1 MPEYTNHLNLY
12 KPNQADDIQVD
23 TSLADNFQKIDDA
36 IANIGSSTGFNVLE
50 YGADPTGV
58 KSSRSAI
65 QKAIDDAENAG
76 GGVVIIPAGT
86 YLSDARIN
94 LRSNVTVRGEGLGTV
109 INGTGNTQVFYGA
122 GTLDTEYRMTSNYG
136 QGQKS
141 VTTTVANNIN
151 TGDIIV
157 IKSQRNALSYADSG
171 SDWTLGI
178 GTTNIP
184 NTFFGEF
191 KRVRLGGTTNVFFDS
206 PLIYPSYR
214 NDKTNDPN
222 GSAYSTIAKVNAIT
236 GARIE
241 NLRIVTGTATP
252 IAFTYAHKC
261 YVDSVDIR
269 HTTEGSCV
277 SISNSFQCEVRR
289 VSVHYSS
296 SAEPTNIYS
305 RNALK
310 ISGGCQQVGYRECHV
325 ENGSQSIDIT
335 FTNDGIVN
343 TQCFID
349 GCTVVGATTNA
360 MTSHAGNYLTSI
372 TNNKFINCRGEG
384 VMLRGRK
391 NLVVNNII
399 QKPYSSLDTEAVG
412 LKFYQGWARDNQVTG
427 NFISGFQ
434 IGLYI
439 NDTSQTD
446 DSRFKYM
453 GCNIVGNTFDNC
465 RWGIFLYR
473 EETNKHSGYVG
484 VNITGNKFVNPPSDG
499 AKGIEIDCY
508 VHGVYIADNVFDM
521 GGVTNACIYAQPNAG
536 AVHVIGNVFNYTTAY
551 GFWHAG
557 VTDTTFWS
565 SRPRM
570 FLKDN
575 ISNGIP
581 SGTYN
586 IGPEI
591 RVNRHKSGE
600 VAVNTYFFDDD
611 DSANP
616 KFKNNGG
623 AIRNVNFT

>member
-1 MPEYTNHLNLY
+1 MPEYTSYLNLY

-36 IANIGSSTGFNVLE
+36 IADIGTATGFNVLE

-58 KSSRSAI
+58 ASSRSAI
-65 QKAIDDAENAG
+65 QNAIDDAETAG
-76 GGVVIIPAGT
+76 GGIVIIPAGT

-109 INGTGNTQVFYGA
+109 ING
-122 GTLDTEYRMTSNYG
+122 
-136 QGQKS
+136 
-141 VTTTVANNIN
+141 
-151 TGDIIV
+151 
-157 IKSQRNALSYADSG
+157 
-171 SDWTLGI
+171 
-178 GTTNIP
+178 
-184 NTFFGEF
+184 
-191 KRVRLGGTTNVFFDS
+191 
-206 PLIYPSYR
+206 
-214 NDKTNDPN
+214 
-222 GSAYSTIAKVNAIT
+222 
-236 GARIE
+236 
-241 NLRIVTGTATP
+241 TGTATP

-296 SAEPTNIYS
+296 SSDPTEIYS

-310 ISGGCQQVGYRECHV
+310 INGGCQQVGYRECHV
-325 ENGSQSIDIT
+325 ENGTQSIDIT
-335 FTNDGIVN
+335 FSNNGTVN

-360 MTSHAGNYLTSI
+360 MTSHGGNYMTSI

-391 NLVVNNII
+391 NLVANNII
-399 QKPYSSLDTEAVG
+399 QKPYSTLDTEAVG
-412 LKFYQGWARDNQVTG
+412 LKFYQGWARDNQVSG

-453 GCNIVGNTFDNC
+453 GCNIVSNTFDNC

-508 VHGVYIADNVFDM
+508 IHGVYIADNVFDM
-521 GGVTNACIYAQPNAG
+521 NGVTNACIYAQPNAG

-586 IGPEI
+586 LGSEI
-591 RVNRHKSGE
+591 RVNRHKSAE
-600 VAVNTYFFDDD
+600 VAVNTHFFDDD

-616 KFKNNGG
+616 KFKNNSG
-623 AIRNVNFT
+623 AIRTVNFT